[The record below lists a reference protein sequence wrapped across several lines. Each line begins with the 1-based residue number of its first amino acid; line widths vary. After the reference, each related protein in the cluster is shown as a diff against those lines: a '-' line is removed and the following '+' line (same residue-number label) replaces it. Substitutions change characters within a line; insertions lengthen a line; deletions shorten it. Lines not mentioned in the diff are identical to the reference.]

1 MAKRPC
7 VIRAENA
14 FMEHI
19 GRDLTD
25 EEEVK
30 EVKSAK
36 WNETGNKGHTGK
48 TLNALNH

>member
-1 MAKRPC
+1 MPSWSTYT
-7 VIRAENA
+7 
-14 FMEHI
+14 

-48 TLNALNH
+48 CS